1 MNFIPQSVQ
10 KLIEEFSKL
19 PGIGPRSA
27 QRLTFYLLKSQ
38 KGEVGS
44 LGKAISE
51 LQENLVFCSKCYSI
65 SESDPCKIC
74 GDPSRDLSKVCVVEE
89 PLDILA
95 LEKTDHYDG
104 LYHVLGGVISPLEG
118 IGPQDLRIKELLKNL
133 KENNGKIKEVI
144 LATNPSLE
152 GEATAM
158 YIAKLI
164 KPLELKV
171 TRIARGLPMGG
182 DLEYADEVT
191 LIRALEERRDY

>member
-38 KGEVGS
+38 KGEVKS
-44 LGKAISE
+44 FGKAINE
-51 LQENLVFCSKCYSI
+51 LQENLKFCSKCYNI

-74 GDPSRDLSKVCVVEE
+74 SDPSREPSRICIVEE

-95 LEKTDHYDG
+95 IEKTDRYEG

-118 IGPQDLRIKELLKNL
+118 IGPNDLRIKELLKNL

-191 LIRALEERRDY
+191 LTRALEERRDY